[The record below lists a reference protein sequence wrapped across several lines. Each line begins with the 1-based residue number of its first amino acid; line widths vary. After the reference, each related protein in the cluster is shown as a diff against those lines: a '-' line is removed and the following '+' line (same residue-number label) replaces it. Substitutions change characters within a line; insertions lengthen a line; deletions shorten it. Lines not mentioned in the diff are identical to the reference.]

1 MNNGPGQV
9 DEAPEVMRRRLRLAL
24 RQAREEVGLTQKE
37 TAANLYWSVSKII
50 RIEQGVVPV
59 APTDVRAL
67 LALYAVTDKEKVDS
81 LVDLALGSKKQP
93 WDDYKGVY
101 SPAAL
106 TLFGNESA
114 ARIISKYEPTYVP
127 GLLQTPE
134 YARTLLRGLGYSS
147 SDVELMVTARIER
160 QELLELDTRPK
171 LDYIIGEGAISTEV
185 GGPDIMLRQFERLK
199 ELGARDGISIHIL
212 PFSAGAHRRM
222 ADAFTILEFG
232 DELDDLLYLENAGR
246 ETTTRD
252 DQNLIAEYRSDFLD
266 LEALSSKSGDL
277 GRVLDDIASL
287 RFKSPPSTRSKNDN
301 GAERMT

>member
-1 MNNGPGQV
+1 MNYEPSPA

-24 RQAREEVGLTQKE
+24 RQFREDLGLTQKE
-37 TAANLYWSVSKII
+37 SAARLYWSVSKII

-59 APTDVRAL
+59 TPTDVRAL
-67 LALYAVTDKEKVDS
+67 LSLYGVTDQQQVDG
-81 LVDLALGSKKQP
+81 LINLALGSKKQP
-93 WDDYKGVY
+93 WDDYKEVY

-114 ARIISKYEPTYVP
+114 AKIISKYEPTYVP

-134 YARTLLRGLGYSS
+134 YARALLKGLGH
-147 SDVELMVTARIER
+147 SDHEVELMVTARIER
-160 QELLELDTRPK
+160 QELLEHDARPK
-171 LDYIIGEGAISTEV
+171 LEYIIGEGAVSTAA
-185 GGPDIMLRQFERLK
+185 GGPDVMLRQFERIK
-199 ELGARDGISIHIL
+199 ELGAQPGISIHIL

-252 DQNLIAEYRSDFLD
+252 DQNLIAEYRNDFLD
-266 LEALSSKSGDL
+266 LEAMSSKSGDL
-277 GRVLDDIASL
+277 AQVLDDIASV
-287 RFKSPPSTRSKNDN
+287 RFKATGTSAVRAKTGQSR
-301 GAERMT
+301 